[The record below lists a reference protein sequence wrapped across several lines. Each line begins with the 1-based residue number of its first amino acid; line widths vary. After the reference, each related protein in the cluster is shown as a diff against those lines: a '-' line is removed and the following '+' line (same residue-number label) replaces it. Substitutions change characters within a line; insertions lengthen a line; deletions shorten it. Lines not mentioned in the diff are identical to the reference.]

1 MKVKNLTASS
11 KATRA
16 LIKNTFA
23 QMMSEKKELQKISV
37 SELVRRA
44 GINRGTFYSH
54 YDDIYS
60 VAEEYEKELINKFF
74 IKTPLTDV
82 KNVEAFIDS
91 FFCHMK
97 ENHENYKML
106 CNSNDFFF
114 TAKKLSMLASS
125 KLLEMC
131 KNSPKLKNK
140 EFLDIEISIFIEG
153 LLWEYIKFCRGYS
166 NNDID
171 KLYNYTNS
179 WIKNFKKQRFGE

>member
-74 IKTPLTDV
+74 MKTPLTDV
-82 KNVEAFIDS
+82 KNVETFIDS
-91 FFCHMK
+91 FFGHMK

-114 TAKKLSMLASS
+114 TAKKLSILGSEKMLD
-125 KLLEMC
+125 MC
-131 KNSPKLKNK
+131 LKSPNLKNK
-140 EFLDIEISIFIEG
+140 DYMETEINISIQG
-153 LLWEYIKFCRGYS
+153 LLWEYTKICRDSSNISLDELYS
-166 NNDID
+166 
-171 KLYNYTNS
+171 YTKA
-179 WIKNFKKQRFGE
+179 WLKNFKERRF